1 VDPVAQPASNPLGRA
16 DVRTNRVAAV
26 FFGKLDMSARQRW
39 QGAAREIFY

>member
-1 VDPVAQPASNPLGRA
+1 MTAILSAGQTCGLIALRP
-16 DVRTNRVAAV
+16 V